1 MTRGEEKVVSEV
13 GDTSML
19 PGNEHRPGAQTKGGR
34 ADPPLAHTQKS
45 RCCGPGR
52 RPPDAAQSSGRVP
65 LQRGDRHSLTDPQ
78 KALPLL
84 GENKGGT
91 LKNCTEQKPG

>member
-13 GDTSML
+13 GGTSML

-52 RPPDAAQSSGRVP
+52 RPPDAAQSWAG
-65 LQRGDRHSLTDPQ
+65 SLY
-78 KALPLL
+78 K
-84 GENKGGT
+84 GETAILSLIPRRPSLCWERIKEE
-91 LKNCTEQKPG
+91 L